1 MHSQE
6 TSSGDSNSKI
16 ASHSPPSV
24 SVPDW
29 DQPLTEE
36 ELQAIDAVEAAFQR
50 STPTNTIPSS
60 SVIRKRHS
68 PPPNDLDMRKNRR
81 QLPNSVVG
89 LSRPFSLSPCE
100 ANTKVRYPALKFG
113 GHIIYSR
120 TPMEVEKAAR
130 ELLQSLEAKQGE
142 MGQVIVGF
150 DIEWRPSF
158 RRGVLP
164 GKAAVMQ
171 LCCGTDY
178 CHVMHIIHSGITET
192 LQFLLEDSM
201 LLKVGV
207 GIRNDSVKVFKDYN
221 VSVKAVEDLSYM
233 ANKKLGGKPKSWGLR
248 SLTELLICKEL
259 QKLNRI
265 RLGNWEVDVLSK
277 KQLEY
282 AATDAFASWQLYQ
295 VLKTLPDAKDATA
308 ERSDELNVVP
318 QQ

>member
-6 TSSGDSNSKI
+6 ISNADNNSEI
-16 ASHSPPSV
+16 ASHSSPSV

-36 ELQAIDAVEAAFQR
+36 ELQAIDAIEAAFQR
-50 STPTNTIPSS
+50 STSANGTPSS
-60 SVIRKRHS
+60 SVIRKRRSH
-68 PPPNDLDMRKNRR
+68 PQNDLDMKKTCR
-81 QLPNSVVG
+81 QLPNSVLG
-89 LSRPFSLSPCE
+89 LCRPFSLSPCQ
-100 ANTKVRYPALKFG
+100 ANIKTRYPTLKFG
-113 GHIIYSR
+113 GHILYSR
-120 TPMEVEKAAR
+120 TPVEVEKAAR

-164 GKAAVMQ
+164 GKVAVMQ

-178 CHVMHIIHSGITET
+178 CHVMHIFHSGITET
-192 LQFLLEDSM
+192 LQFLLENST

-207 GIRNDSVKVFKDYN
+207 GIHNDSVKFFKDYKI
-221 VSVKAVEDLSYM
+221 SVKAVEDLSYL
-233 ANKKLGGKPKSWGLR
+233 ANKNLAGNLKVG
-248 SLTELLICKEL
+248 L
-259 QKLNRI
+259 QKSNKI

-277 KQLEY
+277 NQLEY

-295 VLKTLPDAKDATA
+295 VLKSLPDAKDATA
-308 ERSDELNVVP
+308 ERSEEVRVVT